1 MDFGMEVDM
10 ERNNGV
16 WSDVGFALG
25 ESEVSGKVVVW
36 ARLTSARSRIGGSWP
51 LDQVKLR
58 PSSGISIT
66 PKELMV
72 SLKVFIRGMLTLT
85 LFFSSPD
92 RIRLK
97 SPMMTQGPLILE
109 DRS

>member
-1 MDFGMEVDM
+1 M

-36 ARLTSARSRIGGSWP
+36 ARLTSARSSLARIGGSWP